1 MAEQENKKV
10 EFKDI
15 KSEEIEFGKNS
26 FLEIARKVAITDES
40 ENEFISI
47 SRGFYLPDGNK
58 RYKNRNVSVPSDSDL
73 LKKISKIIS
82 NI

>member
-1 MAEQENKKV
+1 MAEQEHKKV

-26 FLEIARKVAITDES
+26 FIEVARKVAITDEG

-58 RYKNRNVSVPSDSDL
+58 RYKNRNVSMPNDSDL
-73 LKKISKIIS
+73 VKKIAKAIESV
-82 NI
+82 